1 MVATPHILV
10 VDDDPRL
17 LDLLHRYLRQNNYLV
32 TTAIDARQARLHMQH
47 MAFDL
52 MVLDVMLPDQN
63 GMQLTKELRRTDDI
77 PILLLTA
84 RGEAEDRI
92 AGLEVGADDY
102 LVKPFEPRELLLR
115 IAMILRRRQPT
126 PETSYVTFGPFSFNL
141 ATQELTS
148 NGEAIYLTS
157 GEASL
162 LKLLATEPGK
172 SISRAELSARSNFAG
187 SDRAID
193 VQIVRLRRK
202 LEEDPRQPRYLL
214 TMRGE
219 GYVLRAANAP

>member
-1 MVATPHILV
+1 MAPLPHILA

-17 LDLLHRYLRQNNYLV
+17 LELLQRYLRQNDYLV
-32 TTAIDARQARLHMQH
+32 TTAADAAQARLHMQH
-47 MAFDL
+47 IAFDL
-52 MVLDVMLPDQN
+52 IVLDVMLPDQN
-63 GMQLTKELRRTDDI
+63 GMHLTRELRRSSDI

-84 RGEAEDRI
+84 RGDPEDRI

-115 IAMILRRRQPT
+115 IAMILRRRQPA
-126 PETSYVTFGPFSFNL
+126 SDNVVVTFGPFLFDLNTL
-141 ATQELTS
+141 ELTS
-148 NGEAIYLTS
+148 RGETIHLTS

-162 LKLLATEPGK
+162 LRLLATEPGK
-172 SISRAELSARSNFAG
+172 SISRAELSARSNFSG
-187 SDRAID
+187 SDRAVD

-219 GYVLRAANAP
+219 GYVLRAGTN